1 VPRSAIFLSVGGIR
15 RLEVWRFLHA
25 FASLAAD
32 LPTAGRGFRH
42 WWGFMD
48 LEELVLEG
56 LCDVSAQGYHGIEAL
71 PKLKALVL
79 VHK

>member
-1 VPRSAIFLSVGGIR
+1 
-15 RLEVWRFLHA
+15 
-25 FASLAAD
+25 
-32 LPTAGRGFRH
+32 
-42 WWGFMD
+42 
-48 LEELVLEG
+48 VLEG